1 MHLFLNIVAIFSKKH
16 LAPFLPNHHSLD
28 VGVDHNPKDSFGAVS
43 SAPFGSASIL
53 PISWMYIRMMG
64 ASGLRKATEIAIL
77 NANYIAKRLE
87 SSYKVLF
94 RGQHGI
100 SKKSNPLLS
109 NRLSLNSGF
118 AAHEFIID
126 VSRFKDRANVEAV
139 DIAKRLQDYGFHAPT
154 VSWPVAGSLM
164 IEPTESEDKEELDRF
179 CDALIGK

>member
-1 MHLFLNIVAIFSKKH
+1 MIEKNYFSKKH
-16 LAPFLPNHHSLD
+16 LVPFLPNHPLLEKYSEY
-28 VGVDHNPKDSFGAVS
+28 NSKDSFGPVS

-64 ASGLRKATEIAIL
+64 AAGLRRATELAIL

-94 RGQHGI
+94 RG
-100 SKKSNPLLS
+100 KN
-109 NRLSLNSGF
+109 GF

-126 VSRFKDRANVEAV
+126 VSRFKESANVEAV

-164 IEPTESEDKEELDRF
+164 IEPTESEDKDELDRF
-179 CDALIGK
+179 CDALIGKFQRTEIQLN